1 MMNWLLFKCYYI
13 SCNMNHLPTIIQRT
27 LIFLNIF
34 VFLILSSAKGHCI
47 NHTARKMNRSDYD

>member
-1 MMNWLLFKCYYI
+1 MMNCLLFKCYYI
-13 SCNMNHLPTIIQRT
+13 FAMNHLPTIIQRT

-47 NHTARKMNRSDYD
+47 NHTAPENESERL